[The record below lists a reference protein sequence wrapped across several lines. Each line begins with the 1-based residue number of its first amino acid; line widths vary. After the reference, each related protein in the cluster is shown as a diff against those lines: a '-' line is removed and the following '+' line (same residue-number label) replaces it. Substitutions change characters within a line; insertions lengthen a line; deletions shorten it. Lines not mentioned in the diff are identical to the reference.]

1 MSCCTSYTLEKLDN
15 ENMMVCDC
23 GQTLMPQE
31 ILEQEEAGFFATWFC
46 ASCAL
51 RIGAEGEHAELSS
64 LLPRRIWT
72 DEALHHLDRLPP
84 YIEILVRQ
92 EVEGYAEGKST
103 NLITRAFMIQAQN
116 QGTVEWDPD
125 AEVRMEK
132 VPSPVRA
139 MARIE
144 LERTAL
150 DRGLPSVTVELME
163 ELKAR
168 YFGMATQSVS

>member
-1 MSCCTSYTLEKLDN
+1 
-15 ENMMVCDC
+15 
-23 GQTLMPQE
+23 
-31 ILEQEEAGFFATWFC
+31 
-46 ASCAL
+46 
-51 RIGAEGEHAELSS
+51 
-64 LLPRRIWT
+64 
-72 DEALHHLDRLPP
+72 
-84 YIEILVRQ
+84 LVRQ

>member
-1 MSCCTSYTLEKLDN
+1 
-15 ENMMVCDC
+15 MMVCDC
-23 GQTLMPQE
+23 GQTLMLQE
-31 ILEQEEAGFFATWFC
+31 VIEREEAECFATW
-46 ASCAL
+46 SCVSCSL
-51 RIGAEGEHAELSS
+51 RIGAEGEESDLSPI
-64 LLPRRIWT
+64 LTGRIWT
-72 DEALHHLDRLPP
+72 DEALYHLDRMPP
-84 YIEILVRQ
+84 YIEMLVRQ
-92 EVEGYAEGKST
+92 DVETYAGETSQ

-125 AEVRMEK
+125 AEERMEK